1 MVGNR
6 QGLIGSTMV
15 PVESIAR
22 EMLGVDPLIWAGW
35 MNGKRFP
42 HSQPWYQT

>member
-1 MVGNR
+1 MMR
-6 QGLIGSTMV
+6 IQQGLIGSTMV

-35 MNGKRFP
+35 MNGQQFP
-42 HSQPWYQT
+42 LSQP